1 MWFMRYFI
9 GSQLLCQVCIIIII
23 ITRPM
28 PPYGRQGLAGSWG
41 MDTVRR
47 VHFGVFST
55 SQPTS
60 FDPKNVT
67 SQTRGP
73 NRPFRCLDYF
83 RAIVTPVAQFF
94 RKKWNERTIPIAN
107 IAIAILCRPLKC
119 ANHQQLSSPKN
130 ANCRLEKDFNLN
142 AKV

>member
-1 MWFMRYFI
+1 MLMDQQTKRHRGFGFVTFEQEETVDR
-9 GSQLLCQVCIIIII
+9 VCEIHFHTIKNKKVQCKKAIIIILAILSIIIITIINTITITIIIIII

-83 RAIVTPVAQFF
+83 RGIVTPVA
-94 RKKWNERTIPIAN
+94 
-107 IAIAILCRPLKC
+107 
-119 ANHQQLSSPKN
+119 
-130 ANCRLEKDFNLN
+130 
-142 AKV
+142 

>member
-1 MWFMRYFI
+1 MKAQRETQCEEGKAAALGALECGGKEVGAI
-9 GSQLLCQVCIIIII
+9 LGVNIITIDIRIITIIIIII

-94 RKKWNERTIPIAN
+94 RKK
-107 IAIAILCRPLKC
+107 
-119 ANHQQLSSPKN
+119 
-130 ANCRLEKDFNLN
+130 
-142 AKV
+142 